1 MLLKI
6 KKDIFA
12 NKSQAYTVPL
22 LSYIFSDLNICI
34 MKNKFL
40 LFVFLIS
47 VFHVVCM
54 AGNQFVLELANQ
66 KKYVVIVNHI
76 KSIKFNVVDSVMEI
90 SLKDYASE
98 LMPNQVSFKQINS
111 LYFYDTSTDISQS
124 SIAEKP
130 FAVYT
135 PKTSAL
141 QVNTIKNTKV
151 SIYTVDGKCVLSKKA
166 DNELTSINL
175 SNIPV
180 GIYVVVNNNHKQKF
194 IKL

>member
-1 MLLKI
+1 
-6 KKDIFA
+6 
-12 NKSQAYTVPL
+12 
-22 LSYIFSDLNICI
+22 

-40 LFVFLIS
+40 FFIFLMSIS
-47 VFHVVCM
+47 HIVCK
-54 AGNQFVLELANQ
+54 AGNVLTLELANQ
-66 KKYVVIVNHI
+66 NKYVVIVNHI

-98 LMPNQVSFKQINS
+98 LMPKQVSFKQINS
-111 LYFYDTSTDISQS
+111 LYFYDTSTDVSPS
-124 SIAEKP
+124 SIVEKP
-130 FAVYT
+130 FAVYS
-135 PKTSAL
+135 PKTSVL
-141 QVNTIKNTKV
+141 QVNTTRNTNV
-151 SIYTVDGKCVLSKKA
+151 SIYTVDGKCVMSKAA

>member
-1 MLLKI
+1 
-6 KKDIFA
+6 
-12 NKSQAYTVPL
+12 
-22 LSYIFSDLNICI
+22 

-40 LFVFLIS
+40 LFIFLIS